1 MFSSGLGTLN
11 TTDVHLKKLK
21 AHFINGKNISH
32 LYQNAIS
39 NAGNFTLLQPKFFS
53 SLSASKLHLSGL
65 INQINLTKLESSSM
79 KLAGPQVVTGTFAT
93 PNGYASWPLFT
104 RYFTASTGVHGY
116 LTANL
121 GRAILNG
128 SLNGKQ
134 FPKDFVSVGGND
146 RLKLKKLQLTQD
158 TAMAR
163 LTITENINGMRVTN
177 GSWGI
182 NLFNKSSNQSQVGT
196 L

>member
-1 MFSSGLGTLN
+1 
-11 TTDVHLKKLK
+11 
-21 AHFINGKNISH
+21 
-32 LYQNAIS
+32 
-39 NAGNFTLLQPKFFS
+39 
-53 SLSASKLHLSGL
+53 
-65 INQINLTKLESSSM
+65 M
-79 KLAGPQVVTGTFAT
+79 KLAGGQVVTGTFTNTKWICKLA
-93 PNGYASWPLFT
+93 PLHSLFLL
-104 RYFTASTGVHGY
+104 TGMHGY
-116 LTANL
+116 LNANL

-177 GSWGI
+177 GSWGTD
-182 NLFNKSSNQSQVGT
+182 LFNKSSNQSQVGT

>member
-1 MFSSGLGTLN
+1 LSRVRLPTLN
-11 TTDVHLKKLK
+11 G
-21 AHFINGKNISH
+21 F
-32 LYQNAIS
+32 
-39 NAGNFTLLQPKFFS
+39 
-53 SLSASKLHLSGL
+53 
-65 INQINLTKLESSSM
+65 
-79 KLAGPQVVTGTFAT
+79 
-93 PNGYASWPLFT
+93 ASWLLFT
-104 RYFTASTGVHGY
+104 RYFTAPTGVHGY

-134 FPKDFVSVGGND
+134 FPKDFVFVGGND

-177 GSWGI
+177 GSWGTD
-182 NLFNKSSNQSQVGT
+182 LFNKSSNQSQVGT